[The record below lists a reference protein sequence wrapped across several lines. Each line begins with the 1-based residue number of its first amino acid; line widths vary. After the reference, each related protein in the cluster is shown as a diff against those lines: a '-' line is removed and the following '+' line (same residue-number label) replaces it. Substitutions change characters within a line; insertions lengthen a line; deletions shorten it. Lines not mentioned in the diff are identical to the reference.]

1 METSAKLFIKFVHIE
16 YFPLWYETKA
26 ILSKFYR
33 YLPYPKE
40 DKTDIPPQAKTI
52 IGWKTIRAIVE
63 VVYTKSYNSTGR
75 PSYDGFVQ
83 DRTFSCSA

>member
-40 DKTDIPPQAKTI
+40 DKTDIPLSSNNH
-52 IGWKTIRAIVE
+52 
-63 VVYTKSYNSTGR
+63 Y
-75 PSYDGFVQ
+75 
-83 DRTFSCSA
+83 